1 MAKFTS
7 PFKSLSA
14 ERRLWLVQQALARH
28 KGARAMYAQRLAAK
42 GGGFRAVTLT
52 TWPPEKLAKECLRLN
67 ALAAQDELE
76 LLQMLYV
83 DIEPQYQVTFLDAA
97 GVTHENGV
105 MPEDLAAPYAPADKV
120 KPAAEAVL
128 AAHGDEGRHYVRTLV
143 VYNLGAWP
151 GLDEVVPAE
160 G

>member
-28 KGARAMYAQRLAAK
+28 KGARAIYAQRLAAK

-83 DIEPQYQVTFLDAA
+83 DIEPQYQVTFL
-97 GVTHENGV
+97 E
-105 MPEDLAAPYAPADKV
+105 
-120 KPAAEAVL
+120 
-128 AAHGDEGRHYVRTLV
+128 
-143 VYNLGAWP
+143 
-151 GLDEVVPAE
+151 
-160 G
+160 

>member
-1 MAKFTS
+1 MAKSTS
-7 PFKSLSA
+7 PFKSLST

-28 KGARAMYAQRLAAK
+28 KGARAIYAQRLAAK
-42 GGGFRAVTLT
+42 GGGFRAATLL

-67 ALAAQDELE
+67 ALGAQDELE
-76 LLQMLYV
+76 LLQLLYV

-97 GVTHENGV
+97 GVKHENGV
-105 MPEDLAAPYAPADKV
+105 MPEDLESPYAPADKV
-120 KPAAEAVL
+120 KPAAETVITT
-128 AAHGDEGRHYVRTLV
+128 HGDDGRHYLRTLV

-151 GLDEVVPAE
+151 GLDEVVPAD